1 MALWAAKRDEDQ
13 GHEWQS
19 KRLAPPPQ
27 GAEVNSI
34 LTPLQLLYIYREILV
49 LVSSE

>member
-1 MALWAAKRDEDQ
+1 MALRAAKRDENQ
-13 GHEWQS
+13 GNEWHS
-19 KRLAPPPQ
+19 KRLALQ
-27 GAEVNSI
+27 CKKVNSI